1 MADGAPDPLRFAVL
15 TCVPDPE
22 AAARWGD
29 AFFAASFADSLRR
42 LGHPT
47 SVHHVFQWDQPAV
60 AAADVVFHLRGK
72 AAWRPAPAAKAP
84 NLQRRVL
91 WIISHPDD
99 VGPEELA
106 AHDLVAV
113 ASTSHAAVVRSST
126 TTPVVALL
134 QATDLARFRP
144 PGLAPAVAGGG
155 IVVVANARWPY
166 RRATRWL
173 DELGWEYTVYG
184 ANWDRHPERHHWS
197 GGFIANDVL
206 PDLYATADIVV
217 ADQWGDMSARGFVA
231 NRLFDIAACG
241 GFAIADA
248 APGIAEVFGDTVPTY
263 ATRSELDDLVGTWLP
278 RPRDRAARAQRAMSI
293 VRSGHGFD
301 HRARQVLSALAG
313 VA

>member
-1 MADGAPDPLRFAVL
+1 MDDGPSDRLRIAVL
-15 TCVPDPE
+15 TCVPDPD

-29 AFFAASFADSLRR
+29 AFFAASFADSLLR

-47 SVHHVFQWDQPAV
+47 SVHHAFQWDQPAI
-60 AAADVVFHLRGK
+60 AAADVVVHLRGK
-72 AAWRPAPAAKAP
+72 VRWRASPTAVHPGR
-84 NLQRRVL
+84 QHRVL

-99 VGPEELA
+99 VAPDELSG
-106 AHDLVAV
+106 HDLVAV
-113 ASTSHAAVVRSST
+113 ASTSHAAAVRSTT

-144 PGLAPAVAGGG
+144 PDLAPGVAGGG

-173 DELGWEYTVYG
+173 DELGWAYTVYG
-184 ANWDRHPERHHWS
+184 ANWDRHPERRHWS
-197 GGFIANDVL
+197 GGFLANDVL
-206 PDLYATADIVV
+206 PDLYASADIVV

-263 ATRSELDDLVGTWLP
+263 ATRGELDELVSDWLP
-278 RPRDRAARAQRAMSI
+278 RPRERAATAQRAMSI

-301 HRARQVLSALAG
+301 HRARQLLSALA
-313 VA
+313 AAT